1 MRTLCMLSIVAHLV
15 HSTEDVT
22 PDATRIVSVHGV
34 WVAMVF
40 GIALAGGLLEQIR
53 GARPRRG
60 VH

>member
-1 MRTLCMLSIVAHLV
+1 MLSIVAHLV

-60 VH
+60 AH